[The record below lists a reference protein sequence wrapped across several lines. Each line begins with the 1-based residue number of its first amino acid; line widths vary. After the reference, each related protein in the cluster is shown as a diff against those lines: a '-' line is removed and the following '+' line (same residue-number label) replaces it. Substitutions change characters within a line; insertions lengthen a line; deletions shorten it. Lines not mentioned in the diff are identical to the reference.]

1 MRNSLLI
8 ILFAAAIALAYFTIV
23 RAPVDAPL
31 RKVSE
36 AGGNADTTQPLP
48 SAASSAVPA
57 VGASA
62 AVDAK
67 ELEFTLPDPA
77 VYREQVVAA
86 GHEGAGLAPVLH
98 DFSQRMAELMQKAA
112 GPEPF
117 ARALFDRLRD
127 CAVKN
132 ESALLQARTIC
143 AVNALRLAE
152 IHPAAFSEKAHEF
165 RSSLPPELGQ
175 AVEAMGL

>member
-8 ILFAAAIALAYFTIV
+8 IMFAAAIALAYFTIV
-23 RAPVDAPL
+23 RAPDGAPL

-36 AGGNADTTQPLP
+36 AGGNTDVAQPLP
-48 SAASSAVPA
+48 SVTSSAVPA
-57 VGASA
+57 VDASA
-62 AVDAK
+62 TVDAK
-67 ELEFTLPDPA
+67 ELEFTLPDPS
-77 VYREQVVAA
+77 VYREQVLVA
-86 GHEGAGLAPVLH
+86 GHEGAGLPPVLH

-112 GPEPF
+112 GSEPF
-117 ARALFDRLRD
+117 ARALFDRLSD
-127 CAVKN
+127 CATKDR
-132 ESALLQARTIC
+132 SALLQARTIC